1 MNTAEVT
8 PQVTS
13 PATEAECDAALLGNL
28 KWLLA
33 QAYHALSTELTARME
48 GMGLSPRGIWVLNT
62 AMQGGLTQTEIAKRI
77 SLDKTTM
84 VAAIDELERDGYAV
98 RKPSSTD
105 RRARVIEVT
114 AKGAAKVEQAEAI
127 MDEVQKDVLGSLPK
141 DEAEML
147 MSALGTLVTGRL
159 SEPSPCERAP
169 RRPRN

>member
-1 MNTAEVT
+1 METAEVT
-8 PQVTS
+8 PKVTS
-13 PATEAECDAALLGNL
+13 PAAGAECDASLLGNL

-33 QAYHALSTELTARME
+33 QTYHAISTELTAGLE
-48 GMGLSPRGIWVLNT
+48 GIGVSARGFWVLNT

-98 RKPSSTD
+98 RKPSDTD

-127 MDEVQKDVLGSLPK
+127 MDEVQKDVLASLPP
-141 DEAEML
+141 DEAKAL

-159 SEPSPCERAP
+159 SQTTPCENSP
-169 RRPRN
+169 RRPR

>member
-1 MNTAEVT
+1 MGTTTEVT
-8 PQVTS
+8 PEVPS
-13 PATEAECDAALLGNL
+13 PAAVECEASLLGNL

-33 QAYHALSTELTARME
+33 QTYHALSTELTARME
-48 GMGLSPRGIWVLNT
+48 GIGLSPRNIWVLNT

-84 VAAIDELERDGYAV
+84 VAAVDELERDGYAV
-98 RKPSSTD
+98 RKPSATD

-127 MDEVQKDVLGSLPK
+127 MLEVQEDILASLPEE
-141 DEAEML
+141 EAEVL
-147 MSALGTLVTGRL
+147 MRALGTLVTGRL
-159 SEPSPCERAP
+159 SETSPCERAP